1 MGRGGGGGDGL
12 EVLNTYY
19 SFDYDSNLLSWSSMS
34 NFMFKNSFFIFYV
47 FSYNVEFLLV
57 IVISNFYIF
66 SVVIEV

>member
-1 MGRGGGGGDGL
+1 
-12 EVLNTYY
+12 
-19 SFDYDSNLLSWSSMS
+19 MS